1 MTRVTPP
8 YFFDEF
14 LLPVNRSVLS
24 ERERALGL
32 TVKDL
37 EWLHG
42 VYYASDASRQDTRL
56 QSHPMRVEKLLI
68 NAVGH
73 AAIPLAGAF
82 VMSPT
87 PDGAKALLYTP
98 YGGIQVFDSHA
109 ALLGEVG
116 EALADAVQRVDL
128 LSFLSIAQ
136 RNSLSAVTDLTLT
149 TSPVPGPVMED
160 QERTLQACQRA
171 NVRSMLEHLQK
182 TPTLSDMLDTLLGIM
197 AHPYFPGL
205 DQRDTRVNC
214 FIQSPTDIDR
224 RWIDSLTLREAFLK
238 FYVKHAWP
246 LGQTREFINPR
257 HVTTHFNQTQLQHDS
272 ERWETLIEQT
282 SGTLSKLLDS
292 LLQTYWN
299 KDIDNGTSRLELFAQ
314 VLADKFRLDVLLKRQ
329 TGILSADESHMLQAL
344 CLSDQDARSA
354 YAADLS
360 VEKVRIHARYQH
372 YVELA
377 STLMMHQSHAYLY
390 TQSRGVQVLAD
401 LDDLKDT
408 LLTMLTAAGHEDELL
423 NFLSLDERD
432 TFIGLDQ
439 INIAARPVT
448 GHVFT
453 GMIEDIAAKQTSNMN
468 HALGLYRSSAGQLDL
483 EALLDY
489 ALDIRAMLD
498 SRLADLDTDG
508 RWTIHPVSSGNGRPS
523 TVQAERAKLHQ
534 QRLQTAEEGLQIE
547 RLKHP
552 TLRSMA
558 TLALNTELQTQR
570 LDLKADEVYVNTYA
584 SRAEQLEE
592 RAPVS
597 SLSMVEHFIERLRP
611 ESQPLAVSSRTG
623 FYQNRDRRVALKLN
637 NMTLKT
643 FNNVIERV
651 LKVFAGHELRDL
663 PRLFLDNNRDKHAHS
678 MLLGLRSEA
687 ELRLLGKTLPADSH
701 AILDTV
707 LRNDSLVRLTRH
719 GINGFLPD
727 AYALALQQGTSDAL
741 LPLANLFVLT
751 ERGGLDPRHSGQ
763 AILWTPRR
771 GHEVFSSISAL
782 REALTQRLAHPVKRL
797 TLLENLRLSHRAPHQ
812 VYRLAPLQRIDDN
825 VLDNRLKAY
834 GDNVMDAVDHLLAMD
849 LPARAVQDR
858 LDAILETPAPTNLAR
873 AKALADAM
881 ITQQL
886 LPVWLAMAP
895 AKEQI
900 YHAELLEQYRNSA
913 PEEEDYLHGIPTLRE
928 HAFSALLK
936 QLQARFPG
944 QTISPDDVLIP
955 MHQALNIHE
964 FSLTDF
970 ALRHWPDLNNQII
983 RPRSRTATLLPDA
996 LDANAVIQMVRQLDL
1011 KSVYQKRV
1019 QTELDAGTEA
1029 ARKRRRRFC
1038 RQLPWQVLQYAH
1050 EQHLQ
1055 ERLST
1060 QALGWVQQ
1068 VFDMPDALARAALTG
1083 VSTLIR
1089 PVELV
1094 ATEGATAAKVLGM
1107 YLISGEDKHPGPV
1120 VLYAPYSEH
1129 HVLKQ
1134 YDSEQALL
1142 DEVQRPGEL
1151 QDWVIRHLEDPH
1163 QAVYR
1168 HLLQSN
1174 PHRPS
1179 DISLASSAVTGNLL
1193 HYLFSENVLVLL
1205 KMLACQFEEG
1215 AKLLWDKAVGLFGK
1229 GIPTAVHFMAGKL
1242 AYPLVVWRA
1251 YKLVKR
1257 SMEALQLHQWK
1268 AAMKDF
1274 ILAVVQMATL
1284 YRELDGSEPPP
1295 PGHPDAVD
1303 LPEDKLPLVA
1313 IPGLHDAT
1321 ATSRTRLQRFENHDI
1336 ALKELELGNASH
1348 VYADKARAKAYIP
1361 LAGKVYPVTKTK
1373 KHWRLGT
1380 DDQQGPYV
1388 GRNSDGQWVLDLSL
1402 HKPRFGQT
1410 WTRQRAQRA
1419 QRREINIQAQGIKA
1433 IAAVSRWKAQAIDE
1447 ALNVATYYAVNC
1459 KRNIR
1464 HFAQLLTPDSRV
1476 GLFLCDL
1483 FGTINLTPDQVRKIE
1498 TIIDG
1503 ILDELSDPTLIG
1515 PDSMRL
1521 VSGES
1526 LKDPTN
1532 DYAMVLADDSE
1543 RKVFLFDRFFDPD
1556 LTEYANLLN
1565 APFDMFAHARA
1576 STLIH
1581 ELTHLR
1587 FKTEDIAYLR
1597 SMEPFRDLIDTAKPG
1612 AQALRT
1618 RQDDLQTTALS
1629 TLTPASMLFK
1639 TWDDISDT
1647 WEDYGVFTTTHYL
1660 KRKVL
1665 GITGAKTLNEARQ
1678 IFMSNIDKRIDVILT
1693 NADSVTYLIT
1703 HLGRML
1709 DVGA

>member
-56 QSHPMRVEKLLI
+56 QRHPMRVENLLI

-98 YGGIQVFDSHA
+98 YGGIEVFDSHA
-109 ALLGEVG
+109 ALLGEVSL
-116 EALADAVQRVDL
+116 ALADAVQRIDL

-136 RNSLSAVTDLTLT
+136 RNSLSAATALTLT
-149 TSPVPGPVMED
+149 TSPVLGPVMES
-160 QERTLQACQRA
+160 QEQALQACQRA
-171 NVRSMLEHLQK
+171 NVQSMLEQLQK

-197 AHPYFPGL
+197 AHRYFPGL
-205 DQRDTRVNC
+205 DQRETRVNC
-214 FIQSPTDIDR
+214 FSRSPTDTDR
-224 RWIDSLTLREAFLK
+224 RWTDSLALREAFLR

-246 LGQTREFINPR
+246 LGQTCEFINPK
-257 HVTTHFNQTQLQHDS
+257 HVTTHFNQTQLQQDG

-282 SGTLSKLLDS
+282 SGTLSKLLAS

-299 KDIDNGTSRLELFAQ
+299 EDIDSGTSRLDLFAQ

-344 CLSDQDARSA
+344 LLSDQGARSA
-354 YAADLS
+354 YAANLS
-360 VEKVRIHARYQH
+360 VEKVRVYAPYQH

-377 STLMMHQSHAYLY
+377 STLMLHENHAYLY
-390 TQSRGVQVLAD
+390 TQSRGLQVLQD

-432 TFIGLDQ
+432 TFIGLDP
-439 INIAARPVT
+439 INVAARPVI
-448 GHVFT
+448 GHVFI
-453 GMIEDIAAKQTSNMN
+453 GMIEDIAAKQISNMN
-468 HALGLYRSSAGQLDL
+468 HALSLYRSSAGQVDLD
-483 EALLDY
+483 ALLDY
-489 ALDIRAMLD
+489 ALDIRTMLD

-523 TVQAERAKLHQ
+523 TVQAERAKLHM
-534 QRLQTAEEGLQIE
+534 QRLQAAEDGLNLE
-547 RLKHP
+547 RLNHP
-552 TLRSMA
+552 TLRSMVA
-558 TLALNTELQTQR
+558 LALNMELQTRQ
-570 LDLKADEVYVNTYA
+570 LDVRADDVFINTYPSSA
-584 SRAEQLEE
+584 QQREE
-592 RAPVS
+592 RPPVS
-597 SLSMVEHFIERLRP
+597 SLSMVEHVIERLGRNS
-611 ESQPLAVSSRTG
+611 EPLPVSSRTG
-623 FYQNRDRRVALKLN
+623 FYQKNDPRVALKLN
-637 NMTLKT
+637 NITLKT
-643 FNNVIERV
+643 FNSMIERV
-651 LKVFAGHELRDL
+651 LKVFANHELRDV
-663 PRLFLDNNRDKHAHS
+663 PRLFLNNTRDKHAHS

-687 ELRLLGKTLPADSH
+687 ELRLLGKTLPAGSH

-751 ERGGLDPRHSGQ
+751 ERGGLDSRNSGQ

-771 GHEVFSSISAL
+771 GHEVFPSISAL
-782 REALTQRLAHPVKRL
+782 REVLAQRLAHPIERL
-797 TLLENLRLSHRAPHQ
+797 TLLETLRLSQRVPHQ
-812 VYRLAPLQRIDDN
+812 AYRLAPLQRIDDN
-825 VLDNRLKAY
+825 LLDNRLKTY
-834 GDNVMDAVDHLLAMD
+834 DDTVMDAVDHLLAMD

-858 LDAILETPAPTNLAR
+858 LDAILQTPAPTNLAR

-895 AKEQI
+895 AKAQI

-913 PEEEDYLHGIPTLRE
+913 PEEEDYLHGIPTIRE
-928 HAFSALLK
+928 HTYSALLK
-936 QLQARFPG
+936 LLQARFPKH
-944 QTISPDDVLIP
+944 TISPDDVLIP
-955 MHQALNIHE
+955 VHQALDIHTC
-964 FSLTDF
+964 SLTDF
-970 ALRHWPDLNNQII
+970 ALRHWPNLNKHTII
-983 RPRSRTATLLPDA
+983 PRSRTATPLPDT
-996 LDANAVIQMVRQLDL
+996 LDATAVIQLVRQLDL
-1011 KSVYQKRV
+1011 KSVYQKLL
-1019 QTELDAGTEA
+1019 QTELDTRTEA
-1029 ARKRRRRFC
+1029 ARQRRRRFC

-1055 ERLST
+1055 ERLSAE
-1060 QALGWVQQ
+1060 ALGWVQQ
-1068 VFDMPDALARAALTG
+1068 AFDMPDALARAALDG
-1083 VSTLIR
+1083 ASVLFR

-1094 ATEGATAAKVLGM
+1094 ATAGATAAKVLGL
-1107 YLISGEDKHPGPV
+1107 YLISSEPEKSGPV
-1120 VLYAPYSEH
+1120 VLYAPYSEN
-1129 HVLKQ
+1129 HVLRQ

-1142 DEVQRPGEL
+1142 EEVQRPGEL
-1151 QDWVIRHLEDPH
+1151 QDWVIQHLEDPH

-1168 HLLQSN
+1168 HLLKNN

-1193 HYLFSENVLVLL
+1193 HFLFSENTLILL

-1215 AKLLWDKAVGLFGK
+1215 AKLLWDKAVDLLGK
-1229 GIPTAVHFMAGKL
+1229 GIPMAAHFLAGKL
-1242 AYPLVVWRA
+1242 AYPLVVWRS
-1251 YKLVKR
+1251 YTLVKR
-1257 SMEALQLHQWK
+1257 SMEALQLHQWR

-1274 ILAVVQMATL
+1274 ILAVVQMAAL
-1284 YRELDGSEPPP
+1284 YSELDGSETPP
-1295 PGHPDAVD
+1295 PGDAEVVD
-1303 LPEDKLPLVA
+1303 LSPGELPKSTV
-1313 IPGLHDAT
+1313 PGLRDVT
-1321 ATSRTRLQRFENHDI
+1321 AISRTRLQRFEDHDV
-1336 ALKELELGNASH
+1336 ALEGLALATSTQ
-1348 VYADKARAKAYIP
+1348 VYEDKANAKVYVP

-1373 KHWRLGT
+1373 EHWRLGN

-1388 GRNSDGQWVLDLSL
+1388 GRNSQGQWVLDLSL
-1402 HKPRFGQT
+1402 HKPRFGQA
-1410 WTRQRAQRA
+1410 WTRQKTQRA

-1433 IAAVSRWKAQAIDE
+1433 IAAVSSWKAQAIDE

-1459 KRNIR
+1459 KRNLQ
-1464 HFAQLLTPDSRV
+1464 HFAQLITPDSRV

-1483 FGTINLTPDQVRKIE
+1483 FGTINLTPEQVRKIE
-1498 TIIDG
+1498 TLIDG
-1503 ILDELSDPTLIG
+1503 VLDELSDPTLIG

-1532 DYAMVLADDSE
+1532 DYAMVLVDDIE
-1543 RKVFLFDRFFDPD
+1543 RKVFLFERFFDPD
-1556 LTEYANLLN
+1556 MTEYANILN

-1576 STLIH
+1576 STMIH

-1587 FKTEDIAYLR
+1587 FKTVDIAYLR

-1612 AQALRT
+1612 AQAVRT
-1618 RQDDLQTTALS
+1618 RQNDLQTTALS

-1639 TWDDISDT
+1639 TWDDISNT
-1647 WEDYGVFTTTHYL
+1647 WEDYGVFTATHYL

-1665 GITGAKTLNEARQ
+1665 KITGAKTLNEARQ
-1678 IFMSNIDKRIDVILT
+1678 IFMSNVDKRIDVILS